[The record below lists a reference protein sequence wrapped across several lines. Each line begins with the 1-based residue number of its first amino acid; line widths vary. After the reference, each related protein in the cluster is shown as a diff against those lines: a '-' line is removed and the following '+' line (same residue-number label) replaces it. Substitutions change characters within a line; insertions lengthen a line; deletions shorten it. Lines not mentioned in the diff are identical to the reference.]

1 MEIHHKTTETLRTF
15 IGVKIE
21 ENQKL
26 TDLVTGLMARLSGK
40 PIKWVSTHN
49 YHITLRFLGST
60 TPEQVSKIY
69 NAINAV
75 ASSHKTFI
83 LTLSGIGNFGR
94 SDAPTVLWA
103 GVEKN
108 DNLEIMAAS
117 MEMLA
122 REAGFPAELKPF
134 APHLTLARPKGN
146 GYAEIVRELAN
157 EFGEI
162 SLGKSTISSIFLF
175 KSLHGQGGPIYLP
188 IFEIPLL

>member
-1 MEIHHKTTETLRTF
+1 MEIHRNTTETLRTF

-21 ENQKL
+21 ENQQL
-26 TDLVTGLMARLSGK
+26 TDLVSGLKARLSGK
-40 PIKWVSTHN
+40 PIKWVSPHN

-69 NAINAV
+69 NAINAIV
-75 ASSHKTFI
+75 SSHKAFM

-94 SDAPTVLWA
+94 PDAPAVLWA

-108 DNLEIMAAS
+108 DNLEVLAAVI
-117 MEMLA
+117 ETLV
-122 REAGFPAELKPF
+122 REVGFPEELKPF

-146 GYAEIVRELAN
+146 GYADIVKELEN
-157 EFGEI
+157 EFSKI
-162 SLGKSTISSIFLF
+162 SLGKFTISSIFLY
-175 KSLHGQGGPIYLP
+175 KSVHGQGGPIYLP